1 MLNKKAE
8 AAIERSARRIWQLV
22 HVGKHEKRALW
33 ARVPGGVGWEDL
45 VAELGISHERAR
57 DVVFGRRK

>member
-22 HVGKHEKRALW
+22 HVGKHGDRAQRAL
-33 ARVPGGVGWEDL
+33 VPGGVGWEDL
-45 VAELGISHERAR
+45 VVELGISRESAR